1 MRSLV
6 SKFRRLL
13 RGNVRYINI
22 DSVQRRNPPQ
32 NRKQMHLRDYVRP
45 AFGETEFDLSQFLDY
60 SGKVDGFAEDILI
73 FFVSVTVNRC
83 RLGVRR
89 ATESPGKITGS
100 FPVKR
105 ISAALRLRGD
115 EPKRVFSPLAPL
127 NPKLRNNLEAHGE
140 TRLCVPR
147 SITMATTFSVGVP
160 HKHPNCGIL
169 YYAFRDEPTGHSSA
183 DLCDPSSLSS
193 SLP

>member
-1 MRSLV
+1 MIAV
-6 SKFRRLL
+6 ISKFHRLL

-32 NRKQMHLRDYVRP
+32 NRKQMHLRDYVRL

-83 RLGVRR
+83 RLGVRC

-105 ISAALRLRGD
+105 ISVALRLRGD
-115 EPKRVFSPLAPL
+115 EPRRVFSPLAPL

-140 TRLCVPR
+140 TRLCARAVDYNGHNVFRR
-147 SITMATTFSVGVP
+147 SAP
-160 HKHPNCGIL
+160 
-169 YYAFRDEPTGHSSA
+169 
-183 DLCDPSSLSS
+183 
-193 SLP
+193 